1 MKRLLACLAVM
12 SCLAASAQFDNAQ
25 FPYNPDSE
33 PDGYIGVGDVLEVLS
48 IFGSQFDVATLSA
61 DSSSALVL
69 IGEEASYWDCLS
81 SCKALGREW
90 QVMDAD
96 AFADHSDSLL
106 QGYDDP
112 IDYAWLKTDH
122 SATFYTHVVQLAGIN
137 VGIISTQGAGSP
149 YYRCYCSA
157 RISPELE
164 YTYVNSGNA
173 SSFSTQCAQRL
184 NDGWRP
190 LGGVSVHKPATT
202 TFFSQ
207 AFWRYVPD

>member
-12 SCLAASAQFDNAQ
+12 SSLAASAQFDNAQ

-33 PDGYIGVGDVLEVLS
+33 PDGYIGVADVLEVLS

-69 IGEEASYWDCLS
+69 IGEQVSYWDCLS

-112 IDYAWLKTDH
+112 IAFAWLKTDH
-122 SATFYTHVVQLAGIN
+122 STTFYTHAVRI
-137 VGIISTQGAGSP
+137 AGSQLG
-149 YYRCYCSA
+149 RIEAIQNSGNFNQCYCSA
-157 RISPELE
+157 QIYPELE
-164 YTYVNSGNA
+164 YTDVSGWG
-173 SSFSTQCAQRL
+173 SSFRNACEARL
-184 NDGWRP
+184 NEGWRP
-190 LGGVSVHKPATT
+190 LGGIEVYTLGTTATKY
-202 TFFSQ
+202 Q
-207 AFWRYVPD
+207 AFWRYVPE